1 MSQSIHPVGEAL
13 SSGTA
18 LRRVYIMFLRLNK
31 LYARTQNVI
40 CFRSDNIRRRK
51 YLALNKNDKKK
62 VKKWRQSSGSQPK
75 T

>member
-1 MSQSIHPVGEAL
+1 MSQSIYPVGEAL

-18 LRRVYIMFLRLNK
+18 LRRVYMFARLNK

-40 CFRSDNIRRRK
+40 CFRSDNIRLCK